1 MASTS
6 VTNTQPQKVGFA
18 TFCANPAV
26 RQNIAGV
33 VGEKNTQSFIASI
46 VSAVQANKSLAECTN
61 SSIFSA
67 ALLGES
73 LKLSPS
79 PQLGQFFL
87 VPYKNKNGVTE
98 AQFQL
103 GSKGYRQLAIR
114 SGQYRKIVASAVKK
128 GELKSSNPITEEYVF
143 EPILDMELRES
154 LPVVGYY
161 AAFELIN
168 GFKKEIYWSKEKM
181 LAHADRYSSAFSL
194 NAKGGKYPKVSYQ
207 DYLDGKYP
215 AKDEWLYS
223 SFWYKDFDGM
233 AEKTMLRQ
241 LISKW
246 GVMSIDL
253 QRAFTSDMGVLNE
266 SGEVKY
272 VDNLPEDPA
281 ETAET
286 EIAEKANA
294 EELVIEADAE
304 ETFA

>member
-79 PQLGQFFL
+79 PQLGQFYI
-87 VPYKNKNGVTE
+87 VPFKDRKTGISE

-103 GSKGYRQLAIR
+103 GAKGYKQLAVR
-114 SGQYRKIVASAVKK
+114 SGQYKKIVTSVIKQ
-128 GELKSSNPITEEYVF
+128 GELKSFNPITEEYVF
-143 EPILDMELRES
+143 DPVTDPEVREK
-154 LPVVGYY
+154 LPVIGYY
-161 AAFELIN
+161 ASFTLIN
-168 GFKKEIYWSKEKM
+168 GFQKELYWSKEKM
-181 LAHADRYSSAFSL
+181 MEHANRYSQGYRSDCQ
-194 NAKGGKYPKVSYQ
+194 KGTSYT
-207 DYLDGKYP
+207 
-215 AKDEWLYS
+215 
-223 SFWYKDFDGM
+223 FWSKDFDGM
-233 AEKTMLRQ
+233 AEKTMIRQ

-246 GVMSIDL
+246 GIMSIEMEK
-253 QRAFTSDMGVLNE
+253 AFTSDMGVLNE
-266 SGEVKY
+266 SGDVRY
-272 VDNLPEDPA
+272 VDNLPEDPMEKA
-281 ETAET
+281 QE
-286 EIAEKANA
+286 EIAENANK

>member
-79 PQLGQFFL
+79 PQLGQFYI
-87 VPYKNKNGVTE
+87 VPFKDRKTGISE

-103 GSKGYRQLAIR
+103 GAKGYKQLAVR
-114 SGQYRKIVASAVKK
+114 SGQYKKIVTSVIKQ
-128 GELKSSNPITEEYVF
+128 GELKSFNPITEEYVF
-143 EPILDMELRES
+143 DPVTDPEVREK
-154 LPVVGYY
+154 LPVIGYY
-161 AAFELIN
+161 ASFTLIN
-168 GFKKEIYWSKEKM
+168 GFQKELYWSKEKM
-181 LAHADRYSSAFSL
+181 MEHAKRYSQGYRSDCQ
-194 NAKGGKYPKVSYQ
+194 KGTSYT
-207 DYLDGKYP
+207 
-215 AKDEWLYS
+215 
-223 SFWYKDFDGM
+223 FWSKDFDGM
-233 AEKTMLRQ
+233 AEKTMIRQ

-246 GVMSIDL
+246 GIMSIEMEK
-253 QRAFTSDMGVLNE
+253 AFTSDMGVLNE
-266 SGEVKY
+266 SGDVRY
-272 VDNLPEDPA
+272 VDNLPEDPMEKA
-281 ETAET
+281 QE
-286 EIAEKANA
+286 EIAENANK

>member
-26 RQNIAGV
+26 KQNIASV
-33 VGEKNTQSFIASI
+33 VGEKNAQTFIASV

-79 PQLGQFFL
+79 PQLGQYYL
-87 VPYKNKNGVTE
+87 VPYKNKSGVTE

-128 GELKSSNPITEEYVF
+128 GELKYFNPITEEYVF

-161 AAFELIN
+161 AAFELVN
-168 GFKKEIYWSKEKM
+168 GFQKEIYWSKEKM

-281 ETAET
+281 ETAEA

-294 EELVIEADAE
+294 EELVIETDAE